1 MLARL
6 RFTPTPAPVSE
17 AAELEREL
25 RDVLTRLIRQR
36 GFTAAHRLTHDTLGA
51 AGRALYP
58 NKVTEGWIL

>member
-6 RFTPTPAPVSE
+6 RFTPPPAND

-25 RDVLTRLIRQR
+25 RDVLTRLIRAR
-36 GFTAAHRLTHDTLGA
+36 GFTAAHRLTHDALGA
-51 AGRALYP
+51 AGRDLYP